1 MNYSDIN
8 LKLYTNV
15 NTFSINPECE
25 VQVLQY
31 LPIEDK
37 NTIIKIAIQNA
48 EENGILNELLLDMY
62 FRLYTVYMYTNI
74 DFSEEEKSDPIAL
87 YDILE
92 SNGIIDAVIGAIPGR
107 EWAYLNNK
115 LRKMANRKIAQRNS
129 IAATIQ
135 SFIEM
140 MPKNAEAANEIIKNF
155 NPEDFQAVINFAQA
169 ANGNRPIN

>member
-1 MNYSDIN
+1 MNYSNIN
-8 LKLYTNV
+8 LKLHTGV
-15 NTFSINPECE
+15 NCFSINPECE
-25 VQVLQY
+25 VNVLQY

-37 NTIIKIAIQNA
+37 NSLIKMAIQNA

-62 FRLYTVYMYTNI
+62 FRLYTIYMYT
-74 DFSEEEKSDPIAL
+74 DLEFTEDEKDDPVML

-92 SNGIIDAVIGAIPGR
+92 SNGIIDAVIRAIPEA
-107 EWAYLNNK
+107 EWHYLNNMK
-115 LRKMANRKIAQRNS
+115 LVMVKSHITRRNS

-135 SFIEM
+135 NFIEM
-140 MPKNAEAANEIIKNF
+140 LPKNAEAANEIIKNF